1 MAAIKRSRTKTNFRK
16 KRPPQTFTFVQNVLT
31 EMALYPLVFT
41 TPKVTL
47 ALFLAQLNKTITSYN
62 KHIHGSELETD
73 TFEVDYEALMQM
85 LYDQADYVDDIADG
99 RRAVILQSGFEAVTD
114 DRTTHKN
121 DESYK
126 QGVSGQVKA
135 VLKARNGATGYVWQY
150 CVYDALGEQVWIL
163 ADVTKYAK
171 YNFNGLIAGTK
182 YMFRYSPVI
191 NNTMSDFSNPYV
203 MIVT

>member
-1 MAAIKRSRTKTNFRK
+1 MVATKRARTKRNFRSK
-16 KRPPQTFTFVQNVLT
+16 KPPVVFALVQNILT
-31 EMALYPLVFT
+31 EMALYPLIFA

-47 ALFLAQLNKTITSYN
+47 AVLLAQLSKTIVSYN
-62 KHIHGSELETD
+62 KHIHGGQLESD
-73 TFEVDYEALMQM
+73 TFEIDYEALLQM
-85 LYDQADYVDDIADG
+85 LFDQADYVDDIADG
-99 RRAVILQSGFEAVTD
+99 RKSVILQSGFEAVVD

-121 DESYK
+121 DESYT
-126 QGVSGQVKA
+126 QGISGQVKA

-150 CVYDALGEQVWIL
+150 CVYPTTGDPVWIL

-171 YNFNGLIAGTK
+171 FDYTGLTPGLK

-191 NNTMSDFSNPYV
+191 ANTMSPFSNPFV